1 MGETTYRPGNLA
13 AFCSALLLRPTI
25 KPFNKPPQLASN
37 GSRAR
42 MFPSLARLEDR
53 PRDGQRPSQSIQRT
67 RYLKHLSPT
76 NISCRV
82 MRSPKRKS
90 TFLSMTFGVISAT
103 PKAVLSALT
112 SLPVIFIK
120 SRANYFSYRRKN
132 LTFKANPSER
142 MLKQHAAPPGQPA
155 NVGTIWVEFSP
166 EPNIGIKHMRTF
178 AHTIVTENYHTG
190 IFVCQHNPTAAAM
203 KIVPTVLPSIIEV
216 FEEADLLVN
225 ITKHEL
231 VPSHHLLSREEK
243 KRLLE
248 RYRLKETQLPRI
260 QSADPVARYMGLK
273 RGMVVKIVRKS
284 ETSGRYASYRLCM

>member
-1 MGETTYRPGNLA
+1 M
-13 AFCSALLLRPTI
+13 
-25 KPFNKPPQLASN
+25 
-37 GSRAR
+37 
-42 MFPSLARLEDR
+42 
-53 PRDGQRPSQSIQRT
+53 
-67 RYLKHLSPT
+67 
-76 NISCRV
+76 
-82 MRSPKRKS
+82 
-90 TFLSMTFGVISAT
+90 
-103 PKAVLSALT
+103 
-112 SLPVIFIK
+112 
-120 SRANYFSYRRKN
+120 
-132 LTFKANPSER
+132 TFKANPSEK

-155 NVGTIWVEFSP
+155 NVGTIWVEFSS

-178 AHTIVTENYHTG
+178 AHTIVSENYHTG

-203 KIVPTVLPSIIEV
+203 KIVPTVLPAIIEV

-231 VPSHHLLSREEK
+231 VPTHHLLSREEK
-243 KRLLE
+243 RRLLE